1 MVDTPDGAT
10 GPDGGPVRRRGP
22 GGARVVAALV
32 LVGAVVVLVVQ
43 NSQRVSL
50 RFWFITGHV
59 RLIWVIAVSLVIGGG
74 FGLLLS
80 GRGRRRRRRRRVAS
94 D

>member
-1 MVDTPDGAT
+1 MPGGAA
-10 GPDGGPVRRRGP
+10 GSEERSVRRRP
-22 GGARVVAALV
+22 APARVVAAAV
-32 LVGAVVVLVVQ
+32 IVGAIVILVFQ
-43 NSQRVSL
+43 NSQKVTL

-59 RLIWVIAVSLVIGGG
+59 RLIWVIVVSAVVGGA

-80 GRGRRRRRRRRVAS
+80 GRGLRRRRRRRAGS

>member
-1 MVDTPDGAT
+1 
-10 GPDGGPVRRRGP
+10 
-22 GGARVVAALV
+22 VVAAAV
-32 LVGAVVVLVVQ
+32 IVGAIVILVFQ
-43 NSQRVSL
+43 NSQKVTL

-59 RLIWVIAVSLVIGGG
+59 RLIWVIVVSAVVGGA

-80 GRGRRRRRRRRVAS
+80 GRGRRRRRRRRAGS